1 MALSLLLAGAAV
13 LAGGAGVA
21 AHVAAKED
29 FDEAERL
36 NERAKTKFGN
46 ARESLKQRQATAQKR
61 LVELGRQKVQLHR
74 HGLKPFVDAIA
85 PIKEFEYNGLPPKDR
100 QEFADELL
108 ALQRTVAEMEKGVGE
123 PTEALVDSVALA
135 GLAAYGSVGLLAPPS
150 TGPAVLYGEIATK
163 DTLPLPSGGTAA
175 SGTSAVLLGGVILVD
190 GLLELS
196 RAGDALAA
204 ARSNVKKAK
213 TAAKALKTAKVAV
226 QAVGRTADEVSNV
239 LKALQA
245 KLDALLPKL
254 QRLVRRNHGFSTY
267 SAEQRD
273 LVRLTSNV
281 AVVAHQVAERPLFD
295 EGGVVT
301 KEIRRQLKRADDV
314 LRTIHAT

>member
-1 MALSLLLAGAAV
+1 M
-13 LAGGAGVA
+13 
-21 AHVAAKED
+21 
-29 FDEAERL
+29 
-36 NERAKTKFGN
+36 
-46 ARESLKQRQATAQKR
+46 
-61 LVELGRQKVQLHR
+61 
-74 HGLKPFVDAIA
+74 
-85 PIKEFEYNGLPPKDR
+85 
-100 QEFADELL
+100 
-108 ALQRTVAEMEKGVGE
+108 
-123 PTEALVDSVALA
+123 
-135 GLAAYGSVGLLAPPS
+135 
-150 TGPAVLYGEIATK
+150 LYGEVATK

-226 QAVGRTADEVSNV
+226 QAIGRTADEVSNV

-254 QRLVRRNHGFSTY
+254 QRLVRPNDGFSTY

-273 LVRLTSNV
+273 LVRLTSSV
-281 AVVAHQVAERPLFD
+281 AVTAHQVAERPLFD
-295 EGGVVT
+295 EDGVVT

>member
-1 MALSLLLAGAAV
+1 M
-13 LAGGAGVA
+13 AGGAGVA
-21 AHVAAKED
+21 AHIAAKED
-29 FDEAERL
+29 LDEAERL
-36 NERAKTKFGN
+36 NERAETKFGN
-46 ARESLKQRQATAQKR
+46 AKESLKQRQARIQKR

-108 ALQRTVAEMEKGVGE
+108 ALQRTVAEMEKGVSE
-123 PTEALVDSVALA
+123 PAEALEAVALA
-135 GLAAYGSVGLLAPPS
+135 GLAAYGSIGLRVPPS

-163 DTLPLPSGGTAA
+163 RHAPLPSDGMA
-175 SGTSAVLLGGVILVD
+175 SDGTSAVLLGGVILVD

-196 RAGDALAA
+196 RAEDALAA

-226 QAVGRTADEVSNV
+226 QAIGRTADEVSNV

-254 QRLVRRNHGFSTY
+254 QRLVRPNDGFSTY

-273 LVRLTSNV
+273 LVRLTSSV
-281 AVVAHQVAERPLFD
+281 AVTAHQIVERPLFD
-295 EGGVVT
+295 EDGVVT
-301 KEIRRQLKRADDV
+301 KEIRRQLKRANDI
-314 LRTIHAT
+314 LRTIHAA

>member
-36 NERAKTKFGN
+36 NERAKTKLGN
-46 ARESLKQRQATAQKR
+46 AKESLKQRQARTQKR

-74 HGLKPFVDAIA
+74 HGLRPFVDAIA

-108 ALQRTVAEMEKGVGE
+108 ALQRTVAEMERGVSE
-123 PTEALVDSVALA
+123 PVEALEAVALA
-135 GLAAYGSVGLLAPPS
+135 GLAAYGSIGLLAPPS
-150 TGPAVLYGEIATK
+150 TGPAVLYGEVATK

-226 QAVGRTADEVSNV
+226 QAIGRTADEVSNV

-254 QRLVRRNHGFSTY
+254 QRLVRPNDGFSTY

-273 LVRLTSNV
+273 LVRLTSSV
-281 AVVAHQVAERPLFD
+281 AVTAHQVAERPLFD
-295 EGGVVT
+295 EDGVVT